1 MNADGREERE
11 MEAAEQY
18 ERDLDEA
25 DVAEQLADDD
35 HDTRHEMPYSGWAVR
50 P

>member
-1 MNADGREERE
+1 MNADGPEERTAFYE
-11 MEAAEQY
+11 ETF
-18 ERDLDEA
+18 ERDLDDAE
-25 DVAEQLADDD
+25 VAEQLADDD